1 MTQTKTIVALVAFAA
16 LVATIP
22 SLTQVAEASTA
33 VVANPNYPQI
43 GFDQTVYFTYDID
56 DVYKTVSYG
65 QGCGYD
71 RLYVTAGTYESSNQE
86 FISWTF
92 TEDVNGLCNFSE
104 YASYTNFNLESVEYV
119 MTGPSGTVS
128 GDSSNNQGSELF
140 SGASGNSG
148 TVHVTITA
156 HYQWSPSQASP

>member
-22 SLTQVAEASTA
+22 SLTQVAEASS
-33 VVANPNYPQI
+33 VVYAQPNYPQM
-43 GFDQTVYFTYDID
+43 GFDQTIYFTYEID
-56 DVYKTVSYG
+56 DVTKTVSYG

-71 RLYVTAGTYESSNQE
+71 RVYVTAGTYETSDLE

-92 TEDVNGLCNFSE
+92 TDNVNGLCNFSE
-104 YASYTNFNLESVEYV
+104 YSSYTNFNLDSVSYT

-128 GDSSNNQGSELF
+128 GSSNSNQGSEMF
-140 SGASGNSG
+140 YDAFGNSG
-148 TVHVTITA
+148 TVHVTITG
-156 HYQWSPSQASP
+156 HYQYSPTPASP